1 MASPWKYSWMCKGCW
16 WDVFSFYLIL
26 PVLLLLHRKV
36 REAGTR
42 NLKLECWSWLHYSVY
57 EAELSDIQVQLCCY
71 SPNAHTVEMQV
82 RTSLRTAS
90 PCAQWPLF
98 SVSSITAIREV
109 NMWVEEELKPLFF
122 WGYIVIS
129 FSLLLSSVT
138 DQVLWLLMSSETVS
152 TLHYSYQMV

>member
-26 PVLLLLHRKV
+26 PVLLLLHRKA

-42 NLKLECWSWLHYSVY
+42 NLKLECWSRLHYSVY
-57 EAELSDIQVQLCCY
+57 EAELSDIQAQLWCY

-90 PCAQWPLF
+90 PCTQWPLF
-98 SVSSITAIREV
+98 SVSSITSIREV

-152 TLHYSYQMV
+152 TLHYSYQMA